1 MKNLFLIISFFITL
15 SCNSKNPLLD
25 ANIAPKENP
34 IEERVYFSYKSGCNV
49 ILKLINNTKAVLTIG
64 GKTKEGTIV
73 KNPNSKDYFDIK
85 QNGKIVVT
93 FLYDEE
99 GVIILNQQYQFECEQ
114 AKGIE
119 MSLVNDDQLV
129 FNEFKKYSD
138 DREFIWDDIAA
149 MNDKAYYLEQFK
161 CYKAST
167 FILDK
172 VLEKEPERVVA
183 WLNLGDSYWGQN
195 KKEEAQKAYEKYVT
209 LMKKQNKDLNKIPQR
224 VNERTK

>member
-1 MKNLFLIISFFITL
+1 MKNLFLIITFFITL
-15 SCNSKNPLLD
+15 SCNSKNPA
-25 ANIAPKENP
+25 ANENMVPKENT
-34 IEERVYFSYKSGCNV
+34 ITERVYFSYKSGCNV
-49 ILKLINNTKAVLTIG
+49 TLKLINNIKVVLTIG

-73 KNPNSKDYFDIK
+73 KNPNSKDYFDVK
-85 QNGKIVVT
+85 QNGKTVVT
-93 FLYDEE
+93 FLYDE
-99 GVIILNQQYQFECEQ
+99 GGIIILNQQYQFECEQ

-119 MSLVNDDQLV
+119 LSLVDDDELV

-138 DREFIWDDIAA
+138 DREFIWNDVAA

-161 CYKAST
+161 CYKTSS
-167 FILDK
+167 FILEK
-172 VLEKEPERVVA
+172 VLAKEPERVVA

-195 KKEEAQKAYEKYVT
+195 KKEEAQKAYKKYVT